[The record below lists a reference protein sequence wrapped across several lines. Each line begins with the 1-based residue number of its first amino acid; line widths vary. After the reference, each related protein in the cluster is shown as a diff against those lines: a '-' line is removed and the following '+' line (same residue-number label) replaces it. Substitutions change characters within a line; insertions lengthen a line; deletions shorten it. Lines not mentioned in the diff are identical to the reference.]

1 MPASQKRFPLATID
15 LGAHSCRLLI
25 AEYVPGSEKPVILEE
40 LSVSIPLGADVFRHG
55 AISDT
60 AIRMLCNIFSNF
72 RNKLNEYGIRHY
84 RAIATS
90 AVREAANAPV
100 LLERIRHA
108 TGITVTLFEGTDE
121 ARLNYLTLANVLP
134 AKLEFHRK
142 SSLIA
147 DIGTGACQIS
157 AYKD

>member
-60 AIRMLCNIFSNF
+60 QPRHIRSW
-72 RNKLNEYGIRHY
+72 
-84 RAIATS
+84 
-90 AVREAANAPV
+90 
-100 LLERIRHA
+100 
-108 TGITVTLFEGTDE
+108 
-121 ARLNYLTLANVLP
+121 
-134 AKLEFHRK
+134 
-142 SSLIA
+142 
-147 DIGTGACQIS
+147 Q
-157 AYKD
+157 